1 MKHVFV
7 VNPGAGS
14 ADATRRVEAMIAGL
28 ASPIDY
34 QLYRTQ
40 RSEDATLFVGDWL
53 AGNPGPV
60 RFYACGGDG
69 TINEV
74 ASAIASATLAG
85 QQQQQAV
92 ELACLPT
99 GSGNDYIK
107 TFGSRDDFLDLQRL
121 VDGTTRRVDIMQVD
135 VNAFSREQAATEGV
149 AKPSATRYCIN
160 ICNFGFDAEVC
171 RVMNAVRR
179 FPLIG
184 GKNAYTTGIVKSI
197 FTSLR
202 SRCSITVDG
211 NLFHDGA
218 MLLCTLA
225 NGRYVGGKYQC
236 APMSVCDDGLLE
248 LNLFRPISLL
258 RFASLLS
265 DYESGAYC
273 SRGDIADIWRHCR
286 GTVVEVSADKPF
298 YICLDG
304 EMLLGN
310 HYRITNHRQALAMVL
325 PQGL

>member
-7 VNPGAGS
+7 VNPGAGVS
-14 ADATRRVEAMIAGL
+14 DATPRIQAMIDAL
-28 ASPIDY
+28 AMPLDH
-34 QLYRTQ
+34 QLYRTAC
-40 RSEDATLFVGDWL
+40 SGDATAFVSRWL
-53 AGNPGPV
+53 AANPATPV

-74 ASAIASATLAG
+74 ASAIVAATLDGRAS
-85 QQQQQAV
+85 QSAV
-92 ELACLPT
+92 ELACFPT

-107 TFGSRDDFLDLQRL
+107 TFGTRDDFLDLWRL
-121 VDGTTRRVDIMQVD
+121 VGGTTRKVDVMQVE
-135 VNAFSREQAATEGV
+135 VNR
-149 AKPSATRYCIN
+149 SADASCSAQPFARYCVN

-171 RVMNAVRR
+171 RVMNTVRR
-179 FPLIG
+179 LPLIG

-202 SRCSITVDG
+202 SRCRITVDG
-211 NLFHDGA
+211 TPFHDGS

-248 LNLFRPISLL
+248 LNLFKPISLV

-273 SRGDIADIWRHCR
+273 NRADIADIWRHCQ
-286 GTVVEVSADKPF
+286 GTVVEVEADKPF

-304 EMLLGN
+304 EMVLGN
-310 HYRITNHRQALAMVL
+310 HYRIVNHRQALTIVL
-325 PQGL
+325 PCD